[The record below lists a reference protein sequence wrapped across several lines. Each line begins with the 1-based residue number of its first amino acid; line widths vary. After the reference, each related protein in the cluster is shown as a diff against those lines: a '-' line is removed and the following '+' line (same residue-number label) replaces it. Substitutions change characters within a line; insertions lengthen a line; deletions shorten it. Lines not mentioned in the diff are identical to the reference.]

1 MPDPVDGAQEDAVT
15 APTPPAP
22 TPPAPTP
29 PAPSAPVNAPGL
41 NFRCSI
47 CGDPSGEICVWCT
60 KDACA
65 LHLCEHCRRCS
76 DCCLCRQQ
84 DDRR

>member
-1 MPDPVDGAQEDAVT
+1 MPYPVDRAHATGPQEDTVT
-15 APTPPAP
+15 VPTPPA
-22 TPPAPTP
+22 TTA
-29 PAPSAPVNAPGL
+29 AVNAPGL
-41 NFRCSI
+41 SFRCSI
-47 CGDPSGEICVWCT
+47 CGEPSGEICIWCT

-84 DDRR
+84 DHRR